1 MRSFGWPEFLFLVES
16 MRWTVALSSVAFVG
30 GSIVGL
36 LVATLRTAP
45 SSWLRWLTR
54 GYIEVFQGTPVLMQL
69 FVAYYGIAVITGVQ
83 IDPWPAVSLALTL
96 NAGAFLGEIWRGTIE
111 AIPRGQ
117 WEAGKCLGLS
127 YPLQLWL
134 IILPQ
139 AMRISISPTVGFLV
153 QLIKSTAIASIIGF
167 IELMREGQLITNVTF
182 QPMVVYPVVA
192 ALYFILCWPLS
203 ILSRRLEKRIDTGR
217 VDRTAGLGV

>member
-16 MRWTVALSSVAFVG
+16 MRWTMALSAAAFVG

-36 LVATLRTAP
+36 LVAVLRTAP
-45 SSWLRWLTR
+45 AAWLRWLTR

-96 NAGAFLGEIWRGTIE
+96 NASAFLGEIWRGTIE

-117 WEAGKCLGLS
+117 WEAAKCLGFS
-127 YPLQLWL
+127 YPLQLRL

-192 ALYFILCWPLS
+192 ALYFVLCWPLS
-203 ILSRRLEKRIDTGR
+203 ILSRHLEKRIDAGR
-217 VDRTAGLGV
+217 VDRTVGLGV